1 MNSNE
6 SFDTLLKRALQARRH
21 GDHANGERW
30 AERANEAALAECRTR
45 DRALALTVLAE
56 HRIRLGHHERA
67 IRAALEG
74 LSLLTRADADAAEI
88 SELHSLLAMA
98 HLDAKLIRQGVQH
111 ATQALAAARAA
122 GNPRAESW
130 ALNRVGVAH
139 SSAGDGARARQY
151 LRQSIDM
158 AQAFESTEERF
169 AGYNNLAEVTH
180 DHALRVTDSRER
192 VELLHE
198 AKVAAEV
205 ALTIAR
211 AGDNVHRVAVALSSL
226 ACVLREL
233 GEHAPAREAFEF
245 VRQRAAETGYASLL
259 AQMRVHLADLLA
271 RDGRLDEAARAFDS
285 VLADLDD
292 PSVRDSACEAH
303 RIASDV
309 HARLGRFDTALHHYK
324 RHHALEREE
333 RDKRSELQSRILIN
347 EFELD
352 QARVATE
359 RHRVEAQM
367 LRMRAEELGRAAN
380 SDALTGLMNRRFL
393 DGELPRVM
401 KQAQEESK
409 PLALALL
416 DLDRFKSVN
425 DRFGHAVGDR
435 VLETIAVMLTD
446 NLRATDLPVRL
457 GGEEF
462 VVVLADSDLSTA
474 QEVCERVRRAV
485 SGHDWS
491 TLQPGLH
498 LTTSVGIAGWN
509 VGESASDWMARA
521 DRALY
526 DAKRAGRDCVA
537 VAAMDRID
545 GATASASPWMRR

>member
-1 MNSNE
+1 MHPPQ
-6 SFDTLLKRALQARRH
+6 SFDTLLTRALQARRR
-21 GDHANGERW
+21 GDHAHGERL
-30 AERANEAALAECRTR
+30 AERANEAALAEGRTR

-56 HRIRLGHHERA
+56 HRMRLGHHERA
-67 IRAALEG
+67 IRAGLEG

-98 HLDAKLIRQGVQH
+98 HLEARLVRQGVQH

-122 GNPRAESW
+122 GNARAQSW

-139 SSAGDGARARQY
+139 GAAGDGARGRQY

-180 DHALRVTDSRER
+180 DHALSVTDPRER
-192 VELLHE
+192 VELLRE
-198 AKVAAEV
+198 AKVAAEI

-211 AGDNVHRVAVALSSL
+211 AGDNAHRIAVAMSSL

-233 GEHAPAREAFEF
+233 GEHTPAREAFEI
-245 VRQRAAETGYASLL
+245 VRQRAAKAGYASML
-259 AQMRVHLADLLA
+259 AQVRVHLADLLA
-271 RDGRLDEAARAFDS
+271 RDGQLEEAARAFDS
-285 VLADLDD
+285 VLSDLDD

-303 RIASDV
+303 RIASEV
-309 HARLGRFDTALHHYK
+309 HARLGRFDVALSHYK
-324 RHHALEREE
+324 RHHALEHEE

-359 RHRVEAQM
+359 RHRAEAQM
-367 LRMRAEELGRAAN
+367 LRVRAEELGRAAN

-393 DGELPRVM
+393 DGELPRLM

-416 DLDRFKSVN
+416 DLDRFKGVN

-435 VLETIAVMLTD
+435 VLETIAVMLAD

-462 VVVLADSDLSTA
+462 VVVLAHSDLSTA
-474 QEVCERVRRAV
+474 HEVCERVRSAV

-491 TLQPGLH
+491 ALQPGLH
-498 LTTSVGIAGWN
+498 LTTSVGLAGWN

-526 DAKRAGRDCVA
+526 EAKRAGRDCVA
-537 VAAMDRID
+537 VAAMDRND
-545 GATASASPWMRR
+545 GAPASGKAGLCR